1 MNSAAEMKRITE
13 IKTFEEYKSKVAQ
26 ALKNDAFGLTVSQL
40 MTICKLSAKTVKQV
54 LDNLEVEKCGDT
66 YTLVGMQSALQNT
79 TPRIEVL
86 KVNTKPNSFNPVEVS
101 PVSPQPSLQEKD
113 YSQMND
119 EEIRSL
125 ISLKRRITAV
135 IIHHERLGLKQM
147 MEISGATKEELL
159 AEALSLSRKA
169 MVKFV
174 AKAGADFYESHKVD
188 EESLPV
194 ANEDLPLKIED
205 LPLKIEDL
213 PLKNE
218 ELPQKNECFAM
229 TSNDANPKP
238 QLINTFRSLVKKK
251 QIIEKELFL
260 DSDQLADLLQ
270 EIFGLNNITWD
281 MRGRILMGVRLS
293 STEVI

>member
-205 LPLKIEDL
+205 LPLK
-213 PLKNE
+213 NE

>member
-188 EESLPV
+188 EESIPV
-194 ANEDLPLKIED
+194 ANED

-229 TSNDANPKP
+229 TSNDADPKP

>member
-238 QLINTFRSLVKKK
+238 QLIN
-251 QIIEKELFL
+251 
-260 DSDQLADLLQ
+260 
-270 EIFGLNNITWD
+270 
-281 MRGRILMGVRLS
+281 
-293 STEVI
+293 